1 MTIHLQGKFV
11 FDETTPG
18 VKTIEIIF
26 TPTDGTS
33 PIPVKSISLHACGEP
48 TTTGAT
54 GASE

>member
-33 PIPVKSISLHACGEP
+33 PIPVKSISVHACGEP